1 MTTLVRDRGPTEG
14 SRWRTYLVAGA
25 SRSSADTPRPE
36 RAMAHDCSDAARIVR
51 WVLLV
56 WRMFRMIGCT
66 TLGALL
72 AIGCG
77 AASSTAKAPA
87 ATADDQAFG
96 RLVDDYF
103 DADARYSPTGAVGN
117 GFHAYDAQIEDR
129 SRARIEQ
136 RIAELHG
143 LLDRLTR
150 LDRKALGFDNAIDA
164 QAIESDLKSGLLSL
178 ETQRLWVTNPMG
190 YAGLPGSAI
199 DVLMKRDFAPKHD
212 RLRAMTARLRG
223 VPAIFAAARANVA
236 DPPKELTEVAL
247 LMAKGTSGFFAGP
260 VAVWARDAAGPDA
273 ALLAEFE
280 AANTAAIA
288 ASRAFVDWLEHDLL
302 PRSKGS
308 YALGEARYLEKLK
321 LEELVD
327 LPLPVLLAKGEA
339 NLKKD
344 HDAFV
349 ATAKLIDAGKSA
361 AQVMATLGDDHPT
374 ADDLIPSIRR
384 SVEAARQFVIAKDLV
399 TIPSEV
405 RPHVEETPPYARGT
419 GFASMDTPGAFET
432 RATEAF
438 YYVEPVEPDWD
449 ATHKNEHLRL
459 FNAPVVG
466 MINVHEAF
474 PGHYVQFLY
483 SPRYPTKT
491 RKLLGAGT
499 NAEGWA
505 HYAEQMMVDQGFGGG
520 DPKIRLAQLSEALLR
535 DCRYVVGI
543 KLHTQG
549 MTVAD
554 GARMFTEQC
563 FQEPASGY
571 VEARRGTFNPTYLY
585 YTLGKL
591 EIQELAADY
600 MREKH
605 ATLKQFHDAFVAQGA
620 LPIPLVRKILLR

>member
-1 MTTLVRDRGPTEG
+1 
-14 SRWRTYLVAGA
+14 
-25 SRSSADTPRPE
+25 
-36 RAMAHDCSDAARIVR
+36 
-51 WVLLV
+51 
-56 WRMFRMIGCT
+56 MFRIGCT
-66 TLGALL
+66 ALGALAGL
-72 AIGCG
+72 ALGCG
-77 AASSTAKAPA
+77 ATSSTPKPPA
-87 ATADDQAFG
+87 ATAGDQAFG

-103 DADARYSPTGAVGN
+103 DADSRYSPTGAVGN

-143 LLDRLTR
+143 FLDRLNQ

-164 QAIESDLKSGLLSL
+164 QAIESEIKSGLLSL
-178 ETQRLWVTNPMG
+178 ETQQLWVTNPMG
-190 YAGLPGSAI
+190 YAGLPGGAI
-199 DVLMKRDFAPKHD
+199 DALMKRDFAAKRD
-212 RLRAMTARLRG
+212 RLRAMTARLGG

-236 DPPKELTEVAL
+236 NPPKEFTDVAL

-260 VAVWARDAAGPDA
+260 VAGWARDAAGGDA
-273 ALLAEFE
+273 ALLADFE
-280 AANTAAIA
+280 TANTAAIA
-288 ASRAFVDWLEHDLL
+288 ASKAFVDWLEHDLL

-327 LPLPVLLAKGEA
+327 LPLPQLLAKGEA

-349 ATAKLIDAGKSA
+349 ATAKLIDASKSA

-374 ADDLIPSIRR
+374 AEDLIPSIRR

-405 RPHVEETPPYARGT
+405 RPRVEETPPYARGT
-419 GFASMDTPGAFET
+419 GFASMDTPGPFET

-459 FNAPVVG
+459 FNGPVVG

-549 MTVAD
+549 MTVEE
-554 GARMFTEQC
+554 GAKVFEREGH
-563 FQEPASGY
+563 QEPATAFE
-571 VEARRGTFNPTYLY
+571 EARRGAYNPTYLY

-591 EIQELAADY
+591 EIYKLREDY
-600 MREKH
+600 KREKGADFKLETFH
-605 ATLKQFHDAFVAQGA
+605 NDFVKQGGI
-620 LPIPLVRKILLR
+620 PIKLIRRILLPGTTGPAI